1 MDIFTFGCSRRLN
14 GVPERCLLGEDT
26 LGRKEISSGSKKA
39 SEGNVIKAIN
49 DVVDRAETRKPSYKA
64 WMSGVAA
71 IYDHVEDSSTKRRVS
86 SLRSHFSVRKF
97 LRLKSILLHVKPS
110 KKEVIIIAW
119 ERI

>member
-1 MDIFTFGCSRRLN
+1 MGD
-14 GVPERCLLGEDT
+14 DT
-26 LGRKEISSGSKKA
+26 LGRKEIQSGTKKA
-39 SEGNVIKAIN
+39 SEGNVIKAID
-49 DVVDRAETRKPSYKA
+49 DVFDRAETWKPSYMVG
-64 WMSGVAA
+64 MSAVGA

-86 SLRSHFSVRKF
+86 SLCSHFSVRKF